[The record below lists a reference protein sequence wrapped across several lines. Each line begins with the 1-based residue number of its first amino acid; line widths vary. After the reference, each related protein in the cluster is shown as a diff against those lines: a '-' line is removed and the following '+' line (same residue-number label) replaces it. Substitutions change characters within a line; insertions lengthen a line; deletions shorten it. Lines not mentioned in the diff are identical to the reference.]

1 MNVSDQLQ
9 QMLKQL
15 SLQFA
20 HASLRGQGRAR
31 FVFARQDSRAVEI
44 SEDAGNWWL
53 EFWDGDPDVD
63 AAPVKELTL
72 PTYLEAVKEATA
84 WLACGAPQAVLADAK
99 REIPGA

>member
-1 MNVSDQLQ
+1 MNNSDPLR
-9 QMLKQL
+9 QMLNQL

-31 FVFARQDSRAVEI
+31 FVFARQDNRAVEI

-53 EFWDGDPDVD
+53 EFWDGDPELD
-63 AAPVKELTL
+63 AAPVKELTV
-72 PTYLEAVKEATA
+72 PTSLEAVKEATD

-99 REIPGA
+99 REIPGD